1 MNEIKYK
8 PIGVIHSQYDST
20 NDMPIQPAS
29 AQGIKG
35 TVEIYTDFAA
45 GLKDIEG
52 FSHLILIYHFHLSNG
67 YQLIVKPYLDD
78 NMRGVFATRAPK
90 RPNQIGLSVVKLV
103 KLENN
108 IIHIENVDIVNNSPL
123 LDIKPYVPD
132 FDAATNVNIGWLTKS
147 KHKLSTMKSD
157 SKMEFY

>member
-1 MNEIKYK
+1 
-8 PIGVIHSQYDST
+8 
-20 NDMPIQPAS
+20 MPLQPAY
-29 AQGIKG
+29 AQGTKG
-35 TVEIYTDFAA
+35 TVEVYTDFAA

-52 FSHLILIYHFHLSNG
+52 FSYLILIYHFHLSNG

-78 NMRGVFATRAPK
+78 SMRGVFATRSPK
-90 RPNQIGLSVVKLV
+90 RPNQIGMSVVKLV

-108 IIHIENVDIVNNSPL
+108 IIHIENVDIVDNTPL

-132 FDAATNVNIGWLTKS
+132 FDAATDVNIGWINKS

-157 SKMEFY
+157 SKFDFYF

>member
-1 MNEIKYK
+1 MYN
-8 PIGVIHSQYDST
+8 PIGVIHSQYDNA

-35 TVEIYTDFAA
+35 TVEIDSDFAA

-90 RPNQIGLSVVKLV
+90 RPNQIAL
-103 KLENN
+103 
-108 IIHIENVDIVNNSPL
+108 
-123 LDIKPYVPD
+123 
-132 FDAATNVNIGWLTKS
+132 
-147 KHKLSTMKSD
+147 
-157 SKMEFY
+157 